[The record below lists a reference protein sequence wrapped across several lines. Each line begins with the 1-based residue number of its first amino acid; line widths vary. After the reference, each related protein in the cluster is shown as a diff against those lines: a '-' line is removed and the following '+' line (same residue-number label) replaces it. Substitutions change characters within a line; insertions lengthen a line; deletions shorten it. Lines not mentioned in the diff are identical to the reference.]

1 MLFADFDVWHR
12 GKAIG
17 QIHPAK
23 FFYSKNPDGPTTEVS
38 LVQSMRQDLYTVI
51 GVVDPQSKR
60 GTFRFHVNPL
70 VMWIWTGGIILVLG
84 AGISLWP
91 ELSLGELGAWSY
103 VRAAGGVAAGTA
115 LSLWLAMTPSYAY
128 ASVKPPIARTP
139 AQLRAPDLPLSRSL
153 PPLGAV
159 GVGLGVGASFV
170 ARRRRPDGVRHG
182 EPRV

>member
-1 MLFADFDVWHR
+1 
-12 GKAIG
+12 
-17 QIHPAK
+17 
-23 FFYSKNPDGPTTEVS
+23 
-38 LVQSMRQDLYTVI
+38 
-51 GVVDPQSKR
+51 
-60 GTFRFHVNPL
+60 VNPL

-128 ASVKPPIARTP
+128 ASVKPPMARTP
-139 AQLRAPDLPLSRSL
+139 ARLRAPDLPLSRSL

-159 GVGLGVGASFV
+159 GVRLGVGASFA
-170 ARRRRPDGVRHG
+170 ARRKRPDGVRHG
-182 EPRV
+182 KPRV